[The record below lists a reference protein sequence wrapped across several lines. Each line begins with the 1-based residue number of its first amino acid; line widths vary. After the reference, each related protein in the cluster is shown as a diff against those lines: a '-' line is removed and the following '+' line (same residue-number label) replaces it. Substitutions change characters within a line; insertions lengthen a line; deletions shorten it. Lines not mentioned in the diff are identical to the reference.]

1 MKKIILNNHR
11 PKDNLLI
18 KYFITLACNNRC
30 PYCFMLPELNN
41 KLKFNKE
48 IFELFKTKINQLK
61 QNVKLEI
68 LGGDPLFINEIN
80 RLSEF
85 DTNIVKDII
94 LYSNCNFNPIKF
106 QTKINS
112 FQFSCKFIVSIHKVS
127 NLDYV
132 KQNILYL
139 QTKNMIEEIL
149 FILDENSIEEVH
161 DFINFFEVNNLKY
174 VIDLVRKD
182 GIIVENE
189 STKKIFLDHYKE
201 KASNYK
207 INNIYFT
214 EKEIIEYDLYN
225 IAEYFTVKCFTNEIS
240 VDYYGNISM
249 NCNHPYTSHIKDGF
263 KVIPLLCNNKRCDC
277 AYAQYKELLYP
288 KDDNQITKFILDKV
302 KKDKS

>member
-112 FQFSCKFIVSIHKVS
+112 FF
-127 NLDYV
+127 
-132 KQNILYL
+132 
-139 QTKNMIEEIL
+139 
-149 FILDENSIEEVH
+149 
-161 DFINFFEVNNLKY
+161 
-174 VIDLVRKD
+174 
-182 GIIVENE
+182 
-189 STKKIFLDHYKE
+189 
-201 KASNYK
+201 
-207 INNIYFT
+207 
-214 EKEIIEYDLYN
+214 
-225 IAEYFTVKCFTNEIS
+225 
-240 VDYYGNISM
+240 
-249 NCNHPYTSHIKDGF
+249 
-263 KVIPLLCNNKRCDC
+263 
-277 AYAQYKELLYP
+277 
-288 KDDNQITKFILDKV
+288 
-302 KKDKS
+302 